1 MKLVRQAM
9 LLICAAAW
17 IGLVSASGGCG
28 SNNGDNPDG
37 GLGLG
42 DAAGGSFFP
51 DSGNSFNTGDG
62 GVSAPCPGTGG
73 LDCYV
78 DPNCST
84 TLSGTV
90 YDPAGRN
97 PLYNVVVFIPNDPLG
112 TLPAIEPGTHSCNT
126 CDVSIGNYISAT
138 VTDSKGHFTLTG
150 VPATSHVPLVVQ
162 TGKWRREVF
171 LSSVTSCTDNKVDAT
186 NSRLP
191 KNHKEGD
198 LPQMALLTGGCD
210 DLGCFMKSM
219 GVDDAEFTAPHGG
232 GRLDV
237 YQGLGL
243 GGGGFG
249 GNTGATLSTG
259 RAGNC
264 TNASCPLWASK
275 QSFEYYDIAIL
286 SCECG
291 ENRTS
296 KPQSAIDALHGWLN
310 EGGKV
315 FASHYHY
322 TWFQYGPPEVAKLGN
337 WLGSTSAT
345 GMGTYSLDTSFPK
358 GVVFHDWLQNVN
370 ALSGQSSIQLTS
382 VASSLGAINS
392 PATRWIY
399 GPAGSVDTKYMSFL
413 TPVGGIPGS
422 GNTGTPEAGTPTPMP
437 EASTPEASAEASAPA
452 DAETDALADAAEEA
466 EASTRDAGKASDAG
480 PPETNS
486 PQYCG
491 KAVFTDLHTSS
502 GLMASARTIPADCSG
517 APLTAQQKALE
528 FLFFDLSACVST
540 DTTPPPPPPPP
551 TR

>member
-1 MKLVRQAM
+1 M
-9 LLICAAAW
+9 LPLGAAVW
-17 IGLVSASGGCG
+17 IGLLCGSGGCG
-28 SNNGDNPDG
+28 SSSNGDGADGSAYDVPDG
-37 GLGLG
+37 GE
-42 DAAGGSFFP
+42 
-51 DSGNSFNTGDG
+51 SFNTSPDATAAFGNDG
-62 GVSAPCPGTGG
+62 GTVAPCPGGG

-78 DPNCST
+78 ASGCTT

-97 PLYNVVVFIPNDPLG
+97 PLYNVVVFMPNDPAG
-112 TLPAIEPGTHSCNT
+112 TLPPITPGTHSCNT
-126 CDVSIGNYISAT
+126 CDVSIGNYIAAT
-138 VTDSKGHFTLTG
+138 TTDAKGNFTLTG
-150 VPATSHVPLVVQ
+150 VPAITNAPLVVQ

-171 LSSVTSCTDNKVDAT
+171 LPTINACTNNTVAPA

-219 GVDDAEFTAPHGG
+219 GIDDAEFTAPHAG

-237 YQGLGL
+237 YQGVGL
-243 GGGGFG
+243 GGFG
-249 GNTGATLSTG
+249 GGGQGATLSNG
-259 RAGNC
+259 RAGDC

-275 QSFEYYDIAIL
+275 KSFEYYDITIL

-291 ENRTS
+291 ENRQT
-296 KPQSAIDALHGWLN
+296 KPPAAVTALHDWLD

-322 TWFQYGPPEVAKLGN
+322 TWFQYGPPEVAKLGT

-345 GMGTYSLDTSFPK
+345 GMGTYQLDTSFPK
-358 GVVFHDWLQNVN
+358 GMVYRDWLANVK
-370 ALSGQSSIQLTS
+370 ALTGQSSIQLTS
-382 VASSLGAINS
+382 VADSLSLINA

-399 GPAGSVDTKYMSFL
+399 GGGASGMDTKYMSFL
-413 TPVGGIPGS
+413 TPVNGIPVATTPDAGAAPA
-422 GNTGTPEAGTPTPMP
+422 GPDAGTGEAGVTEAGATTDAALDTKSDA
-437 EASTPEASAEASAPA
+437 ESEAAKDASTSSDAQSP
-452 DAETDALADAAEEA
+452 AETNAP
-466 EASTRDAGKASDAG
+466 T
-480 PPETNS
+480 
-486 PQYCG
+486 YCG

-502 GLMASARTIPADCSG
+502 GLTSSVRTIPSGCSG
-517 APLTAQQKALE
+517 DALTPQQKALE

-540 DTTPPPPPPPP
+540 DQEPPPPPPPP